1 MIFKVL
7 KRNLLSSKTFALIF
21 IFNLFLGIIGFV
33 VLHSFRGSV
42 NGLLEQRA
50 KELMSC
56 DLTVSG
62 RRDLKDEERDKVIK
76 FLSPFSDN
84 ILRGTEVYSM
94 AKALNTK
101 GKTRL
106 VDIISI
112 QENFPLYGEVTYINQ
127 AKQEIKNFDK
137 LFEAQKII
145 VSPEII
151 HQMKVAIGDSLK
163 IGDLKFEIIGIIEKD
178 STTSWRGIT
187 LAPKLY
193 MARKFLLE
201 TNLLGF
207 GSVASY
213 AHQIKLK
220 KEFQSEEKIKE
231 IKEAVEDLITD
242 PAIRVRSPKNTS
254 EQVGRVLNYLSD
266 YLGLVGLVALFLS
279 GIGAGYLFQNYLFDS
294 LKDIAI
300 MRSLGMSSANIIK
313 IYLSELFILSS
324 LSAVLANIVAY
335 FFLPHL
341 SQLLYGYINLNAQAL
356 HLTLETFVL
365 SIAITSGASL
375 LICIPILLKMLS
387 KKIKHLFGGSS
398 FFKFEF
404 SYKDI
409 FLFSPLIL
417 FLWGLSVY
425 QAHSFKIGTLFSL
438 ALLIVGS
445 LIITLF
451 PLLFNFL
458 DKFFFRGKA
467 LSIPGNLRIGM
478 SMRALLRDK
487 LSSTLTL
494 TALTIGVMLLA
505 LIGQLEISLRGELN
519 ASDGKKPSLFLFDI
533 QEEQEKDL
541 ISFGKEMGFPLRNPQ
556 AMVRSRI
563 TKINGKKYQRKKD
576 EQQGFE
582 TRESQRSRRF
592 RNRGVNLSFAKEL
605 NPSEKLVAGDW
616 FKDDDINE
624 ISIEKRYADRMKIT
638 LGDTMSFDILGV
650 EIQGTITSIRT
661 VKWTS
666 FLPNFFIL
674 FEDGVINDAPKSF
687 ISVVDQV
694 SFQQQLE
701 IQDLIVDK
709 FPNVSIIN
717 VTEVI
722 KKIVNIFDAM
732 SLAIR
737 IMALLC
743 LLVGFFVLFAII
755 QNQLK
760 RKKFDSAI
768 QKIFGVT
775 PIDLYKTMALE
786 YLYIILVACFIGV
799 GFSLI
804 LGFIVSSMF
813 FDGVWKIDWNYNFGI
828 SIFITLATMLI
839 CYVMSRRYYKIQVK
853 SLLK

>member
-1 MIFKVL
+1 MILKVL
-7 KRNLLSSKTFALIF
+7 KRNLLSSKSFAAIF

-42 NGLLEQRA
+42 NDLLEQRA
-50 KELMSC
+50 KQLMSC
-56 DLTVSG
+56 DLTISG
-62 RRDLKDEERDKVIK
+62 RRDLKDDERKNVIDY
-76 FLSPFSDN
+76 LTPYSDT

-94 AKALNTK
+94 AKGLNEAQ
-101 GKTRL
+101 KTRL
-106 VDIISI
+106 VDIISV
-112 QENFPLYGEVTYINQ
+112 QEGFPLYGSISYQNIDGE
-127 AKQEIKNFDK
+127 EIANFSKILDS
-137 LFEAQKII
+137 QNII

-151 HQMKVAIGDSLK
+151 HQMKVLVGDSLK
-163 IGDLKFEIIGIIEKD
+163 IGDLEFKIIGVITSD

-220 KEFQSEEKIKE
+220 KEFQSVEKLKVLKKE
-231 IKEAVEDLITD
+231 VENLITD
-242 PAIRVRSPKNTS
+242 PAIRVRTPKNTS

-300 MRSLGMSSANIIK
+300 MRSLGMSNGNIIK
-313 IYLSELFILSS
+313 IYLSELIILSS
-324 LSAVLANIVAY
+324 LSAIIANIFGY
-335 FFLPHL
+335 IFLP
-341 SQLLYGYINLNAQAL
+341 SVSRILYGYINLDGVLDLNF
-356 HLTLETFVL
+356 ETFLL
-365 SIAITSGASL
+365 SIAITTGASL
-375 LICIPILLKMLS
+375 LICIPILLKMLA
-387 KKIKHLFGGSS
+387 KNIKHLFGGSS
-398 FFKFEF
+398 FFKFDF
-404 SYKDI
+404 NSKDI
-409 FLFSPLIL
+409 FLFLPLIL

-425 QAHSFKIGTLFSL
+425 QAHSFKIGTLFSF
-438 ALLIVGS
+438 ALLIVGL

-451 PLLFNFL
+451 PILFNSIDKIFL
-458 DKFFFRGKA
+458 RGKP
-467 LSIPGNLRIGM
+467 LVYPVGLKVGM
-478 SMRALLRDK
+478 SIRALLRDK

-494 TALTIGVMLLA
+494 TALTIGIMLLA

-519 ASDGKKPSLFLFDI
+519 ANEGRKPSLFMFDI
-533 QEEQEKDL
+533 QEEQEQAL
-541 ISFGKEMGFPLRNPQ
+541 ISFAKKKNIPIRTPQ

-563 TKINGKKYQRKKD
+563 TKLNGKKYERKTD
-576 EQQGFE
+576 ESEGFQ
-582 TRESQRSRRF
+582 TREDQRARRF
-592 RNRGVNLSFAKEL
+592 RNRGVNLSYAKEL
-605 NPSEKLVAGDW
+605 NPSEKIVSGEW
-616 FKDDDINE
+616 FKDDGVNE
-624 ISIEKRYADRMKIT
+624 ISIEKRYADRMKLKI
-638 LGDTMSFDILGV
+638 GDTMSFDILGV
-650 EIQGTITSIRT
+650 ETQGIITSIRT

-674 FEDGVINDAPKSF
+674 FEDGIINDAPKSF

-694 SFQQQLE
+694 SFDEQLE
-701 IQDLIVDK
+701 IQDLIVDN
-709 FPNVSIIN
+709 FPNISIIN

-737 IMALLC
+737 IMAMLC
-743 LLVGFFVLFAII
+743 LIVGFFVLFAII

-768 QKIFGVT
+768 QKVFGAT
-775 PIDLYKTMALE
+775 PSDLYIGMALE
-786 YLYIILVACFIGV
+786 YFYIVLVSGIIGV

-804 LGFIVSSMF
+804 LGYVVSQMF
-813 FDGVWKIDWNYNFGI
+813 FDGVWRIDWDYNLGI
-828 SIFITLATMLI
+828 VFIITLITLMI
-839 CYVMSRRYYKIQVK
+839 CYLMSRRYYNIQIK
-853 SLLK
+853 NLIK